1 MPRAARLERPEARRE
16 DERQPPRRP
25 QPPAEQLLQLQRSAG
40 NAAVARAI
48 LARQFDFAAHR
59 KAMEE
64 REEFMKQEF
73 LGPAWRPSTG
83 LGIFDV
89 RYEPKN
95 GRLTITVNCKFWFKH
110 GKPADFEDEEE
121 GDHTWQPAEILKW
134 KADFM
139 RKVSSRW
146 SDKYTFHC
154 TKPWWE
160 DLRADV
166 KVVFVETPVKQAHY
180 ELYVTKI
187 PELQE
192 RKSRVRRPKK
202 HGNRQRG
209 SAYLDSHDN
218 ESFEG
223 QTPSVHEAGHM
234 LGLGDEYS
242 HKKFKEPPA
251 HEKLVQ
257 AEFGHG
263 VPRRKDGRVMAS
275 GDDIQPEHGV
285 TFLEALRGVTW
296 IPWSYTAKP
305 PTPGPPAPEFSEPV
319 DGPLPKRQDPFA
331 PEEPEVAFV

>member
-1 MPRAARLERPEARRE
+1 MDRARLPRPERHRDPERE
-16 DERQPPRRP
+16 TPRP
-25 QPPAEQLLQLQRSAG
+25 QPPAEQLLQLQRTAG

-48 LARQFDFAAHR
+48 LARQFDFGAHR
-59 KAMEE
+59 KAMTE
-64 REEFMKQEF
+64 REEFMKQ
-73 LGPAWRPSTG
+73 LWSGPSWRPSTG
-83 LGIFDV
+83 LGLFDV
-89 RYEPKN
+89 LYEPKT
-95 GRLTITVNCKFWFKH
+95 GRLTITVNCKFWFKD
-110 GKPADFEDEEE
+110 GDAADFEDDEDT
-121 GDHTWQPAEILKW
+121 DHTWQSAEILKW

-146 SDKYTFHC
+146 SDKFTFHC

-166 KVVFVETPVKQAHY
+166 KIVFVETSKKEAHY
-180 ELYVTKI
+180 ELFVKKI

-192 RKSRVRRPKK
+192 RKSRVRRPKAHSK
-202 HGNRQRG
+202 RQRG

-234 LGLGDEYS
+234 LGLGDEYPS
-242 HKKFKEPPA
+242 KKHKGPVA

-275 GDDIQPEHGV
+275 GDDIEAEHGV

-296 IPWSYTAKP
+296 IPWSYAAKP

-319 DGPLPKRQDPFA
+319 DGPLPTKQDPLA